1 MFAYCRE
8 VDEFA
13 IEPFHDCYLSATL
26 SHVVFLEAE
35 QYNLHQRRG
44 KMIFKSYEEV
54 VSEYHLEQ
62 IVNNIKNGIINVSGS
77 DDIKSLV
84 NDRNCK
90 VDIISKIT
98 SLNKSKGSMLIEAA
112 CVIHNEIT
120 VPKNINKI
128 ILVIDVALSNLST
141 NYVEV
146 YEYES
151 NKTKYETIILAR
163 IKFF

>member
-1 MFAYCRE
+1 
-8 VDEFA
+8 
-13 IEPFHDCYLSATL
+13 
-26 SHVVFLEAE
+26 
-35 QYNLHQRRG
+35 
-44 KMIFKSYEEV
+44 MIFKSYEEV

-62 IVNNIKNGIINVSGS
+62 IVNNIKNRIINMSGS
-77 DDIKSLV
+77 DDIKFLV

-128 ILVIDVALSNLST
+128 MPEISFSKLVVQTINFYTRVFRVLFGGELRHRYSRKQNVRASEELSDHMKRDLG
-141 NYVEV
+141 
-146 YEYES
+146 
-151 NKTKYETIILAR
+151 L
-163 IKFF
+163 

>member
-1 MFAYCRE
+1 MFAYYRE

-26 SHVVFLEAE
+26 SHVVFLEVE

-54 VSEYHLEQ
+54 VSEYHLDQ
-62 IVNNIKNGIINVSGS
+62 IVNNIKNGIINVSGR

-112 CVIHNEIT
+112 CVIHSEIT

-151 NKTKYETIILAR
+151 NKTKYETITLSR
-163 IKFF
+163 NKFF

>member
-26 SHVVFLEAE
+26 SHVVFSEVE

-90 VDIISKIT
+90 VDIISKTT

-163 IKFF
+163 NKFF

>member
-26 SHVVFLEAE
+26 SHVVFLEVE

-54 VSEYHLEQ
+54 VSEYHLDQ
-62 IVNNIKNGIINVSGS
+62 IVNNIKNGIINVSGR

-128 ILVIDVALSNLST
+128 ILVIDLALSHLST

-163 IKFF
+163 NNFF

>member
-1 MFAYCRE
+1 MFAYCCE

-26 SHVVFLEAE
+26 SHVVFSEIE

-54 VSEYHLEQ
+54 VSEYHLEK

-98 SLNKSKGSMLIEAA
+98 SLNKSKGGMLIEAA

-128 ILVIDVALSNLST
+128 ILIIDIELSNLST
-141 NYVEV
+141 NYVEF

-163 IKFF
+163 NKFF

>member
-151 NKTKYETIILAR
+151 
-163 IKFF
+163 

>member
-1 MFAYCRE
+1 
-8 VDEFA
+8 
-13 IEPFHDCYLSATL
+13 
-26 SHVVFLEAE
+26 
-35 QYNLHQRRG
+35 
-44 KMIFKSYEEV
+44 MIFKSYEEV

-112 CVIHNEIT
+112 SVIHNEIT

-163 IKFF
+163 KKFF

>member
-163 IKFF
+163 NKLF

>member
-62 IVNNIKNGIINVSGS
+62 IVNNIKNRIINMSGS

-98 SLNKSKGSMLIEAA
+98 SLNKNKGSMLIEAA
-112 CVIHNEIT
+112 CVIHSEIT

-163 IKFF
+163 NKFF

>member
-1 MFAYCRE
+1 
-8 VDEFA
+8 
-13 IEPFHDCYLSATL
+13 
-26 SHVVFLEAE
+26 
-35 QYNLHQRRG
+35 
-44 KMIFKSYEEV
+44 MIFKSYEEV
-54 VSEYHLEQ
+54 VSEYHLDQ
-62 IVNNIKNGIINVSGS
+62 IVNNIKNGIINVSGR

-98 SLNKSKGSMLIEAA
+98 SLNKSKDSMLIEAA
-112 CVIHNEIT
+112 CVIHSEIT

-151 NKTKYETIILAR
+151 NKTKYETIILSR
-163 IKFF
+163 NKFF